1 MIPAPFYEL
10 LPYIY
15 VLVGA
20 LATFGIEA
28 ILGKIC
34 GVLMITAGVV
44 IYKARSDYRN
54 RKPLSTKAP
63 RARARGDSH
72 RPSEISRRN
81 TGEPVSQRLPAT
93 GNSRRNT
100 GDPVSQVRLPS
111 PPEPDF
117 TAPTTSRYMIPTPI
131 YELLPFIYAVA
142 GVLAVVGIEEIP
154 GKICGALLLIA
165 SITIYQARWRYRHR
179 KVRPEDVA
187 SQNEVSQRNTEN
199 SVRQPRIKL
208 QQYFEQGAA
217 CEESGDYQQAL
228 EWYAKAADQ
237 DYAPAQV
244 NLGALYAEGQ
254 GVQQNFQ
261 EAMKWYQKAAD
272 QGYAP
277 AQFNLGIMC
286 ILDQGNLTKDYFMA
300 YIWFSRAA
308 LQGDE
313 DAGRAKEE
321 VKRQLTANQLIQ
333 AEQILGG
340 YKPGRSQGAV
350 NRQSTDPSRTDI
362 SGIQTD

>member
-28 ILGKIC
+28 VFGKIC

-81 TGEPVSQRLPAT
+81 IGEPVSQRLPAT

-100 GDPVSQVRLPS
+100 DPVSQVRLPS
-111 PPEPDF
+111 SPEPDF
-117 TAPTTSRYMIPTPI
+117 TAPITSRYMIPTPI

-165 SITIYQARWRYRHR
+165 SIVIYQARWRYRHR
-179 KVRPEDVA
+179 KIRPEDVA
-187 SQNEVSQRNTEN
+187 PPNEDSQKSRDN
-199 SVRQPRIKL
+199 SLRLPRIKL

-228 EWYAKAADQ
+228 EWYSKAAAQ
-237 DYAPAQV
+237 DFAPAQV

-313 DAGRAKEE
+313 DAGRAREE
-321 VKRQLTANQLIQ
+321 VKGQLTANQLIQ
-333 AEQILGG
+333 AEQILTG
-340 YKPGRSQGAV
+340 YKPVSLNSAAPARV
-350 NRQSTDPSRTDI
+350 
-362 SGIQTD
+362 

>member
-28 ILGKIC
+28 VFGKIC
-34 GVLMITAGVV
+34 GVLMMTAGVV

-54 RKPLSTKAP
+54 RKLLSTKAP

-93 GNSRRNT
+93 GNSRRNI
-100 GDPVSQVRLPS
+100 GEPVSQVRLPP

-117 TAPTTSRYMIPTPI
+117 TVPAARYIIPTPI
-131 YELLPFIYAVA
+131 YELLPLIYAVA
-142 GVLAVVGIEEIP
+142 GVLAVVGIEELP

-187 SQNEVSQRNTEN
+187 PQSEVSQRNTEN
-199 SVRQPRIKL
+199 SVRQPRTKL

-228 EWYAKAADQ
+228 EWYSKAATQ
-237 DYAPAQV
+237 DFAPAQV

-254 GVQQNFQ
+254 GVQQDFQ

-272 QGYAP
+272 QDYAP
-277 AQFNLGIMC
+277 AQFNMGIMC
-286 ILDQGNLTKDYFMA
+286 ILDQGNLSKDYFMA
-300 YIWFSRAA
+300 YVWFSRAA

-313 DAGRAKEE
+313 DAGRAREE
-321 VKRQLTANQLIQ
+321 VKGQLTANQLIQ
-333 AEQILGG
+333 AEQLLAGS
-340 YKPGRSQGAV
+340 KPVSLNSAAPARA
-350 NRQSTDPSRTDI
+350 
-362 SGIQTD
+362 

>member
-20 LATFGIEA
+20 LAIFGIEA
-28 ILGKIC
+28 VIGKIC
-34 GVLMITAGVV
+34 GVLLMTAGVA

-54 RKPLSTKAP
+54 RKPLASKA
-63 RARARGDSH
+63 ARRNQPGDSH
-72 RPSEISRRN
+72 RPSETSRRN
-81 TGEPVSQRLPAT
+81 VGE
-93 GNSRRNT
+93 
-100 GDPVSQVRLPS
+100 PVSQVRLP
-111 PPEPDF
+111 PPAEPDF
-117 TAPTTSRYMIPTPI
+117 TVPAARYIIPTPI

-154 GKICGALLLIA
+154 GKICGALLIIA

-179 KVRPEDVA
+179 KIRPEDVA
-187 SQNEVSQRNTEN
+187 PQSEISQRNSDN
-199 SVRQPRIKL
+199 SLRLPRIKL

-228 EWYAKAADQ
+228 EWYAKAAVQ
-237 DYAPAQV
+237 DFAPAQV